1 MLSMNRYQFEDL
13 ISDYLENSLS
23 MTKRKEFELYLSKNP
38 GAADLVNQVRNNMLE
53 IKSVKQVKTSADFM
67 DRLMNIIQA
76 SKSDT
81 RKFIPEQSTLFGFT
95 PLYASIMTGL
105 ALALVFVGFQ
115 LFNPDFPVTTSALN
129 TVAEEKPAVFLNQVP
144 SAQIPTADLTA
155 AEKDSLDKGKMKK
168 SDKDYSGKIRFV
180 KD

>member
-1 MLSMNRYQFEDL
+1 MKRYEFEDL

-23 MTKRKEFELYLSKNP
+23 LKKRKDFELYLSENLD
-38 GAADLVNQVRNNMLE
+38 AADLVDQVRNTMLQM
-53 IKSVKQVKTSADFM
+53 KSVEKVKTSAYFM
-67 DRLMNIIQA
+67 DRLMNVIQE
-76 SKSDT
+76 SKSNT

-115 LFNPDFPVTTSALN
+115 LINPDFPVTTSALN

-144 SAQIPTADLTA
+144 SAQIPSADLTA
-155 AEKDSLDKGKMKK
+155 AGKDSLDKGKMKK